1 MQLFTKTTKLLMVLG
16 MVLSISACKKNEDIP
31 LNQVPIDLPGSLSL
45 VYGDQQ
51 EILLPENIRNASDL
65 QIRFDF
71 NATENVQI
79 NSSSRLHDK
88 LTEAVTIENTTG
100 KIHVN
105 STLLYPNGA
114 VSASS
119 GSKIPQSYKITVVAS
134 SAEKAFEGKQS
145 IEVKVTPAKVNIKG
159 LDNEAAIPFTYVLY
173 GNPANFELEAPGI
186 LLEGTT
192 WRIENS
198 TSLSAEVTLKSNH
211 LQFSASAGDPNKKAE
226 KAYDVV
232 PSLQK
237 DGFSIAL
244 RSFRVIFM
252 PQIKFFY
259 GQYYA
264 DLDLTI
270 LLNQLHIA
278 LSNGYKST
286 PPTLYPQDY
295 KSTFEIVSIEKDNKA
310 FENIDD
316 IFTIDSKTGSVS
328 VKKNSVLTE
337 GAYKVTVKAL
347 TTTGLGFTTTLTL
360 NMSKGE

>member
-1 MQLFTKTTKLLMVLG
+1 MQLFTKNTRLLLMLG
-16 MVLSISACKKNEDIP
+16 LFLSFSACKKNEDVP
-31 LNQVPIDLPGSLSL
+31 VNQVSIDLPGSVSL
-45 VYGDQQ
+45 VYGEQQ
-51 EILLPENIRNASDL
+51 HIALPENIKSASDL

-71 NATENVQI
+71 GATENVQI
-79 NSSSRLHDK
+79 SSSSRLHDK
-88 LTEAVTIENTTG
+88 LTQAITVDKNAGT
-100 KIHVN
+100 IHVN
-105 STLLYPNGA
+105 SALLYPNGA
-114 VSASS
+114 VSATS
-119 GSKIPQSYKITVVAS
+119 GSKIPQSYNITVEAS
-134 SAEKAFEGKQS
+134 SAEKGFEGKQS

-159 LDNEAAIPFTYVLY
+159 LDNETEIPFAYVLY
-173 GNPANFELEAPGI
+173 GDPANFELEAPGI

-192 WRIENS
+192 WNIENS
-198 TSLSAEVTLKSNH
+198 ATVGTEVTLKSNQ
-211 LQFSASAGDPNKKAE
+211 LQFSASAGDPNQKAE

-237 DGFSIAL
+237 DGFSVAL
-244 RSFRVIFM
+244 RSFRVIFI

-278 LSNGYKST
+278 LSNGYKSA
-286 PPTLYPQDY
+286 PPTLYPEDY

-316 IFTIDSKTGSVS
+316 IFTIDPKTGSVS

-337 GAYKVTVKAL
+337 GAYKITVKAF
-347 TTTGLGFTTTLTL
+347 TTTSLEFTTTLTL